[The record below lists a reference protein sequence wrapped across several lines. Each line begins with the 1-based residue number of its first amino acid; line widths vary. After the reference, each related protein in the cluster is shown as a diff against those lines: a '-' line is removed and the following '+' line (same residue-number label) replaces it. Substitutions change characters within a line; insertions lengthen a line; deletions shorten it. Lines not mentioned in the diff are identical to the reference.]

1 MRSPDFLKEF
11 KKFALKGNVVDLAVG
26 VIVGTAFGKVVSSLV
41 SDILMP
47 PMGLL
52 LNRVNFSELYLNL
65 SDATYPSLEA
75 AQRAGA
81 PTVNYGIFL
90 DTVINF
96 LIVSLAIFITV
107 KQLNRFRAKEEKQ
120 EKPATPKQEQ
130 LLAEIRDLLKKRA

>member
-11 KKFALKGNVVDLAVG
+11 RKFALKGNVVDLAVG

-52 LNRVNFSELYLNL
+52 LNRVNFSELYFNL
-65 SDATYPSLEA
+65 SDSTYSSLEA

-81 PTVNYGIFL
+81 PTINYGLFI
-90 DTVINF
+90 DTIINF
-96 LIVSLAIFITV
+96 LIVSLAIFIAV
-107 KQLNRFRAKEEKQ
+107 KQLNRFRAKEEKE
-120 EKPATPKQEQ
+120 EKPKTPKQEQ
-130 LLAEIRDLLKKRA
+130 LLTEIRDLLKEKA

>member
-1 MRSPDFLKEF
+1 MHSPDFLKEF

-81 PTVNYGIFL
+81 PTINYGIFL